1 MTFIQ
6 WKPLGFNLSPRTTWP
21 TFFCRVP
28 YLLITAI
35 ACFCLRLLLCVMP
48 DRPVGLQFVAGQQ
61 LFWISQCEVLIAYLC
76 VYRLGENTVS
86 HSVSALGVPV
96 TQYSGLAAIT
106 AWHCVSSVNTDDSR
120 PAELYY
126 NSTKLQYRY
135 YFKTS
140 NGYKAHDLSLAW

>member
-1 MTFIQ
+1 
-6 WKPLGFNLSPRTTWP
+6 
-21 TFFCRVP
+21 
-28 YLLITAI
+28 
-35 ACFCLRLLLCVMP
+35 MP

-61 LFWISQCEVLIAYLC
+61 LFWISQCEVLIAYLR

-120 PAELYY
+120 HAELYIIIPRSY
-126 NSTKLQYRY
+126 NIGISKLATATKPMIYR
-135 YFKTS
+135 
-140 NGYKAHDLSLAW
+140 